1 MEEFYMDKNLLEIT
15 GYDGEGYVPLIDY
28 SHWRVAELRYC
39 EELEVDKLKDMQKH
53 DETDEVFV
61 LLEGDF
67 TLFLGGN
74 GEHIGEIEAIKLEP
88 ASSRIAPKFFITCSA
103 CSSIV
108 EPTISPVAG
117 SNAICPDE
125 NNVLFTTTPCEYGPI
140 AAGAFSVLI
149 FFMSNTSLVSKFI
162 FSVLFYSFA

>member
-1 MEEFYMDKNLLEIT
+1 MDKNLLEIT

-88 ASSRIAPKFFITCSA
+88 LKLNSTVL
-103 CSSIV
+103 IV
-108 EPTISPVAG
+108 ENVDTTDDNSPKEKLTLEQKKIIEKLYKEVN
-117 SNAICPDE
+117 S
-125 NNVLFTTTPCEYGPI
+125 
-140 AAGAFSVLI
+140 
-149 FFMSNTSLVSKFI
+149 
-162 FSVLFYSFA
+162 

>member
-1 MEEFYMDKNLLEIT
+1 MDKNLLEIT

-67 TLFLGGN
+67 TLFLG
-74 GEHIGEIEAIKLEP
+74 EL
-88 ASSRIAPKFFITCSA
+88 SSVVSTFS
-103 CSSIV
+103 
-108 EPTISPVAG
+108 TISTVEFFSGVWVWYVPLLTLYSLRG
-117 SNAICPDE
+117 SS
-125 NNVLFTTTPCEYGPI
+125 LI
-140 AAGAFSVLI
+140 ASISPMCSPLPPKK
-149 FFMSNTSLVSKFI
+149 N
-162 FSVLFYSFA
+162 

>member
-1 MEEFYMDKNLLEIT
+1 MDKNLLEIT

-88 ASSRIAPKFFITCSA
+88 LKLKEVHIIPILLKKIQQCLLLKMLTQLT
-103 CSSIV
+103 
-108 EPTISPVAG
+108 TIHLKK
-117 SNAICPDE
+117 N
-125 NNVLFTTTPCEYGPI
+125 
-140 AAGAFSVLI
+140 
-149 FFMSNTSLVSKFI
+149 
-162 FSVLFYSFA
+162 

>member
-1 MEEFYMDKNLLEIT
+1 MDKNLLEIT

-88 ASSRIAPKFFITCSA
+88 LKLYNLKEVHIIPILLKKIQQCLLLKMLTQLT
-103 CSSIV
+103 
-108 EPTISPVAG
+108 TIHLKK
-117 SNAICPDE
+117 N
-125 NNVLFTTTPCEYGPI
+125 
-140 AAGAFSVLI
+140 
-149 FFMSNTSLVSKFI
+149 
-162 FSVLFYSFA
+162 

>member
-1 MEEFYMDKNLLEIT
+1 MDKNLLEIT

-67 TLFLGGN
+67 TLFLGG
-74 GEHIGEIEAIKLEP
+74 KD
-88 ASSRIAPKFFITCSA
+88 RK
-103 CSSIV
+103 
-108 EPTISPVAG
+108 
-117 SNAICPDE
+117 
-125 NNVLFTTTPCEYGPI
+125 
-140 AAGAFSVLI
+140 SV
-149 FFMSNTSLVSKFI
+149 V
-162 FSVLFYSFA
+162 

>member
-1 MEEFYMDKNLLEIT
+1 MDKNLLEIT

-74 GEHIGEIEAIKLEP
+74 GEHISVQICLIGRFLNCVIWIRKNVIRP
-88 ASSRIAPKFFITCSA
+88 SASVVP
-103 CSSIV
+103 
-108 EPTISPVAG
+108 
-117 SNAICPDE
+117 
-125 NNVLFTTTPCEYGPI
+125 
-140 AAGAFSVLI
+140 
-149 FFMSNTSLVSKFI
+149 
-162 FSVLFYSFA
+162 